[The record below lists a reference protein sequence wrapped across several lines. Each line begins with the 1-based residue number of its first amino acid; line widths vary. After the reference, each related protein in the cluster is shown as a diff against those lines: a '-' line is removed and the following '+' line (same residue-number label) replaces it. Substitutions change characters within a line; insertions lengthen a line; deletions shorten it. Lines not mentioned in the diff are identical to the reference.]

1 LVDSLLFFYYFL
13 NQENKKKRRNMNV
26 VQLNPQPLLNKDGS
40 IRKKMGRPLKFKT
53 PEELQAKIDAYF
65 DSCFEPIL
73 NKDNEIVRD
82 DQGKAILRQTTPF
95 TITGL
100 AVFLDVDR
108 VSLLDY
114 SERVDFS
121 HIIARAKAKC
131 ENFAEKMLFNR
142 DSARGAQFVL
152 NTSYKNWIERREIE
166 TKNENITTVKQ
177 QIDLTKLSKED
188 IIALSDLYKRAAIE
202 QNIIE
207 DAQIIEETPCTEAI
221 ASDSQNRE
229 NVPE

>member
-1 LVDSLLFFYYFL
+1 
-13 NQENKKKRRNMNV
+13 MNV
-26 VQLNPQPLLNKDGS
+26 VQLNPQPILNKDGS
-40 IRKKMGRPLKFKT
+40 VKKKMGRPLKFKT
-53 PEELQAKIDAYF
+53 PEELQKKIDDYF
-65 DSCFEPIL
+65 NSCFRPLIDKE
-73 NKDNEIVRD
+73 NKLVKDDKNEI
-82 DQGKAILRQTTPF
+82 ILVQFKPF

-100 AVFLDVDR
+100 AVSLDVDR

-114 SERVDFS
+114 SERADFS
-121 HIIARAKAKC
+121 CIISRAKAKC
-131 ENFAEKMLFNR
+131 EQYAEEMLFNR

-152 NTSYKNWIERREIE
+152 NTSYRRWVERREIE

-202 QNIIE
+202 ENIIE
-207 DAQIIEETPCTEAI
+207 EAKIIEETTGKEASE
-221 ASDSQNRE
+221 SDSQNRE

>member
-1 LVDSLLFFYYFL
+1 
-13 NQENKKKRRNMNV
+13 MNV
-26 VQLNPQPLLNKDGS
+26 VQLNPQPILNKDGS
-40 IRKKMGRPLKFKT
+40 VKKKMGRPLKFKT
-53 PEELQAKIDAYF
+53 PEELQKKIDDYF
-65 DSCFEPIL
+65 NSCFRPLIDKE
-73 NKDNEIVRD
+73 NKLVKDDKNEI
-82 DQGKAILRQTTPF
+82 ILVQFKPF

-100 AVFLDVDR
+100 AVSLDVDR

-121 HIIARAKAKC
+121 CIISRAKAKC
-131 ENFAEKMLFNR
+131 EQYAEEMLFNR

-152 NTSYKNWIERREIE
+152 NTSYKNWIEKREIE

-177 QIDLTKLSKED
+177 QIDITKLSNED
-188 IIALSDLYKRAAIE
+188 VIKLSELYKRAAIE

>member
-1 LVDSLLFFYYFL
+1 
-13 NQENKKKRRNMNV
+13 MNV
-26 VQLNPQPLLNKDGS
+26 VQLNPQPILNKDGS
-40 IRKKMGRPLKFKT
+40 VKKKMGRPLKFKT
-53 PEELQAKIDAYF
+53 PEELQKKIDDYF
-65 DSCFEPIL
+65 NSCFRPLIDKE
-73 NKDNEIVRD
+73 NKLVKDDKNEI
-82 DQGKAILRQTTPF
+82 ILVQFKPF

-100 AVFLDVDR
+100 AVSLDVDR

-121 HIIARAKAKC
+121 CIISRAKAKC
-131 ENFAEKMLFNR
+131 EQYAEEMLFNR

-152 NTSYKNWIERREIE
+152 NTSYRRWIERREIE

-177 QIDLTKLSKED
+177 QIDITKLSNED
-188 IIALSDLYKRAAIE
+188 VIKLSELYKRAAIE